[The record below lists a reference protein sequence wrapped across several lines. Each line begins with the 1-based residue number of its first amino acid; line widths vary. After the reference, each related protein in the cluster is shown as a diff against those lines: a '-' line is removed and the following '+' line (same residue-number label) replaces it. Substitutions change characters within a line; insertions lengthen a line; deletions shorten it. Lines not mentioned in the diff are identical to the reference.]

1 MSSTCFGPLEAGD
14 GRAGKSAMAHGGSIA
29 GLMAK
34 WSEHNGD
41 GLEVEVISSLALPDF
56 GKPHKNRMLKPG

>member
-1 MSSTCFGPLEAGD
+1 
-14 GRAGKSAMAHGGSIA
+14 MAHGGSIA

>member
-1 MSSTCFGPLEAGD
+1 
-14 GRAGKSAMAHGGSIA
+14 MAHGGSIA

-56 GKPHKNRMLKPG
+56 GKPQKSDVKTRVNIGKL